1 MRRNSCLIW
10 LCNCY
15 PSQDPADV
23 QTLIELKVLSD
34 LFVPPVP
41 IYKDKGN
48 DFLLDTY
55 HSENAAYK
63 IAYIAFSNF
72 SFLLT
77 CTNLMNQPYSLLKS
91 VVESAPVVQTLD
103 SAVHRINHYYQR
115 ISIWKPNC
123 APGGGR
129 RGGGVGGPSREV
141 WEWAYSGLQLCWLA
155 LYTFFFCCCWWYCF

>member
-1 MRRNSCLIW
+1 MVSLYEVKKNSCLIW

-23 QTLIELKVLSD
+23 PTLVELKVLSD
-34 LFVPPVP
+34 HFIPPVP
-41 IYKDKGN
+41 MYKDKGN

-91 VVESAPVVQTLD
+91 VVESG
-103 SAVHRINHYYQR
+103 
-115 ISIWKPNC
+115 
-123 APGGGR
+123 PGCSN
-129 RGGGVGGPSREV
+129 VG
-141 WEWAYSGLQLCWLA
+141 
-155 LYTFFFCCCWWYCF
+155 

>member
-55 HSENAAYK
+55 YSENAAYK

-91 VVESAPVVQTLD
+91 VVESAPVVQTLN
-103 SAVHRINHYYQR
+103 SAVHRINHYPAHKYLETQLR
-115 ISIWKPNC
+115 SWRGQE
-123 APGGGR
+123 GGG
-129 RGGGVGGPSREV
+129 GLG
-141 WEWAYSGLQLCWLA
+141 GLQGKSGSGHIRGSN
-155 LYTFFFCCCWWYCF
+155 FVD